1 MAVQAIANLV
11 QNIADQSAGQ
21 TVGQTPQKP
30 AGANPLNAGTASTGS
45 SPVPHDT
52 FSPSSQ
58 ATAQDAG
65 IFQVSAVALAE
76 LTANKLSDRAA
87 PITNQVAA
95 PPHPAPAITTHPGPS
110 QPAAAVN
117 SGAPIKTEHQVAA
130 TPATQAATSAASA
143 ASVRLRIQA
152 LNTELPATGLTN
164 AEIQR
169 IDTIATQFQNFN
181 PATYLNLVNQ
191 FELGARQPA
200 QQSATNASIAAGSA
214 AATNAPPSA
223 NVGGQ
228 SAVANTVPFGAA
240 TSKVEQAQTT
250 PASGTSRTK

>member
-1 MAVQAIANLV
+1 MAVQAIVNLV
-11 QNIADQSAGQ
+11 QNIADQSVEQ

-30 AGANPLNAGTASTGS
+30 AGAITLNAGTASTGS
-45 SPVPHDT
+45 GPVPQDT

-76 LTANKLSDRAA
+76 LTANNLSDHAA

-95 PPHPAPAITTHPGPS
+95 PPHPAPAITTNPGPS

-117 SGAPIKTEHQVAA
+117 SGAPAKAANQVAA

-143 ASVRLRIQA
+143 ASVQLRIQA
-152 LNTELPATGLTN
+152 LNAELPATGLTN

-169 IDTIATQFQNFN
+169 IDTIATQIQNFN
-181 PATYLNLVNQ
+181 PATYLNLLSQ
-191 FELGARQPA
+191 FELGARQSA
-200 QQSATNASIAAGSA
+200 QQSATNAGIAAGSA
-214 AATNAPPSA
+214 ATTNAPPST

-228 SAVANTVPFGAA
+228 TAVANTIPFGAA
-240 TSKVEQAQTT
+240 TSKVEQAQIT